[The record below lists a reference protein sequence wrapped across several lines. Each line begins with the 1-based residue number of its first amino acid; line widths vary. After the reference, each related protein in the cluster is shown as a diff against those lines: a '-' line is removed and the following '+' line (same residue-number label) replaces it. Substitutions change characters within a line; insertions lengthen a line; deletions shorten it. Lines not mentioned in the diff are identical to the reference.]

1 VRVAA
6 LTILASAAALATA
19 ASTASAQFHPGAAR
33 LGDPF
38 FPKAGNGG
46 YDVADYDLALSYR
59 PHSRVLAGRARVAAT
74 ATQDLSAFDLDFRG
88 PRIRSL
94 VVDGDAARF
103 RRRGQELVI
112 TPAAGIPAGSPFTV
126 DVAYR
131 GRAGFI
137 RDPDGAKDGWIPTDD
152 GAAVVSEPQ
161 GSPTWFPCNDYPTDK
176 AVFSITVK
184 VPRGLEAI
192 ANGTLVD
199 RRSVGRPGHRRW
211 TRWSWRVDEP
221 MATYLATTSIGD
233 FRVKRT
239 TVEGLESITAVD
251 PRELREARPALQ
263 RSGRIISLF
272 TSLFGPYPFGQTGA
286 IVDRA
291 PVGFALETQTRPF
304 YDEAP
309 GGALVAHELAHQW
322 FGDSVSLE
330 RWHEMWLNEGFATW
344 AQWRWVEEAE
354 GKSTARKFAEF
365 RREPRSRKGLWNPP
379 PAQIPK
385 PKRLFASSVYIRGAM
400 ALEALRQRVGDGAFY
415 ATMRA
420 WVAEY
425 AYSNA
430 SIPDF
435 IALAES
441 ESGRQLDGLFA
452 RWLDE
457 RGKP

>member
-1 VRVAA
+1 MAG
-6 LTILASAAALATA
+6 LTFLATTAALAATA
-19 ASTASAQFHPGAAR
+19 SPASAQFRPGSAG

-46 YDVADYDLALSYR
+46 YDGAEYDLAISYR
-59 PHSRVLAGRARVAAT
+59 PGSRVLAGRAMVAAT

-94 VVDGDAARF
+94 EVDGTAAEH
-103 RRRGQELVI
+103 RRRGQELVV
-112 TPAAGIPAGSPFTV
+112 TPPAGIPAGTAFTV
-126 DVAYR
+126 EVAYR
-131 GRAGFI
+131 GRARFV

-176 AVFSITVK
+176 ALFSITAK

-199 RRSVGRPGHRRW
+199 RRTVGGAGNRRW
-211 TRWSWRVDEP
+211 TRWSWRADEP
-221 MATYLATTSIGD
+221 MATYLATATIGD
-233 FRVKRT
+233 FKIKRS
-239 TVEGLESITAVD
+239 TVAGVESITAID
-251 PRELREARPALQ
+251 PRERREARPALQ
-263 RSGRIISLF
+263 RSGRILALF
-272 TSLFGPYPFGQTGA
+272 SSLFGPYPFGQTGA

-304 YDEAP
+304 YDAAP

-322 FGDSVSLE
+322 FGNSVSLE
-330 RWHEMWLNEGFATW
+330 RWPDMWLNEGFATW
-344 AQWRWVEEAE
+344 AQWRWVEEAG
-354 GKSTARKFAEF
+354 GKTTARKLAEL
-365 RREPRSRKGLWNPP
+365 RREPRRAGMWNPP
-379 PAQIPK
+379 PAEIPK
-385 PKRLFASSVYIRGAM
+385 AKRLFASSVYIRGAM
-400 ALEALRQRVGDGAFY
+400 ALEILRQRVGDEAFY

-420 WVAEY
+420 WVADH

-435 IALAES
+435 IALAEA
-441 ESGRQLDGLFA
+441 ESGRQLDTLFD
-452 RWLDE
+452 RWLYE

>member
-1 VRVAA
+1 MA
-6 LTILASAAALATA
+6 ATA
-19 ASTASAQFHPGAAR
+19 ATASAQFRPGAAG

-46 YDVADYDLALSYR
+46 YDVSDYDLALSYR
-59 PHSRVLAGRARVAAT
+59 PGRRVLGGRVLLTAT

-94 VVDGDAARF
+94 EVNGDPARYK
-103 RRRGQELVI
+103 RRGQELVI
-112 TPAAGIPAGSPFTV
+112 TPPAGIADGAGFTV
-126 DVAYR
+126 EVAYR
-131 GRAGFI
+131 GRAGFV

-152 GAAVVSEPQ
+152 GAAVVGEPQ

-176 AVFSITVK
+176 ALFTFSIK
-184 VPRGLEAI
+184 VPRGREAI
-192 ANGTLVD
+192 ANGALVD
-199 RRSVGRPGHRRW
+199 HHSAGRPGHRRW
-211 TRWSWRVDEP
+211 TVWSWRVDEP
-221 MATYLATTSIGD
+221 MATYLATASIGN
-233 FRVKRT
+233 FRLKRS
-239 TVEGLESITAVD
+239 TVNGLESVTAVD

-272 TSLFGPYPFGQTGA
+272 SSLFGRYPFGQTGA

-330 RWHEMWLNEGFATW
+330 QWPDMWLNEGFATW
-344 AQWRWVEEAE
+344 AQWRWVEEAG
-354 GKSTARKFAEF
+354 GKTTARKLAEL
-365 RREPRSRKGLWNPP
+365 RREPRGKQGLWSPP
-379 PAQIPK
+379 PAKIPK
-385 PKRLFASSVYIRGAM
+385 PKRLFATSIYIRGAM
-400 ALEALRQRVGDGAFY
+400 TLEALRQRVGDAAFY

-420 WVAEY
+420 WVAEH
-425 AYSNA
+425 AYGNA
-430 SIPDF
+430 SIADF
-435 IALAES
+435 IALAEAQ
-441 ESGRQLDGLFA
+441 SGQQLDALFA
-452 RWLDE
+452 RWLVQ